1 MIFEAIKIGLL
12 AGVAILF
19 AIAGFICAA
28 IAIGVILDLICLPFR
43 VAKKIL
49 ERHRIKKMT
58 EEDPI
63 FSRFGK

>member
-1 MIFEAIKIGLL
+1 MIFEAIKLGLL

-28 IAIGVILDLICLPFR
+28 IAIGVILDLICFPFR
-43 VAKKIL
+43 IVKKML
-49 ERHRIKKMT
+49 ESHRIKRMT
-58 EEDPI
+58 NEDPI